1 MKKTAAF
8 YRNRSAVAKRACQKV
23 LCATVAEQ
31 RAQPLSRLWKAD
43 QIWRVHCTAALSTR
57 PSTMLRFHKFPTCVR
72 SSSTT
77 ALSGTVPVQA
87 PAGMTDAIDCP
98 QVVQSA
104 SSATRSPLGHRW
116 HALRLSPLSAPC
128 QLPCWLAVCHQPPFT
143 SQLAAQDLVCVRAC
157 VCLHMYSISPVP
169 GGDLGSAAPAI
180 VAAFIRFGSGAD
192 SAWAFAGCFSRFDL
206 ASSTSRSAWLSCR
219 T

>member
-1 MKKTAAF
+1 MPKEP
-8 YRNRSAVAKRACQKV
+8 AKRCCARPSPSSALNHYLVFGKLIKYGAC
-23 LCATVAEQ
+23 
-31 RAQPLSRLWKAD
+31 
-43 QIWRVHCTAALSTR
+43 CTAALGTR
-57 PSTMLRFHKFPTCVR
+57 PSTMLRVSRVHKFPTCVR

-77 ALSGTVPVQA
+77 ALSGTVSVQA

-157 VCLHMYSISPVP
+157 VCLHMYSIRKRPLIVQTCRETYLIFQVP
-169 GGDLGSAAPAI
+169 DRPHFQGSQPLI
-180 VAAFIRFGSGAD
+180 
-192 SAWAFAGCFSRFDL
+192 GC
-206 ASSTSRSAWLSCR
+206 
-219 T
+219 